1 MGDKRKLQSE
11 IDRTLKKIDEGLD
24 VYDRIYQKVVDAES
38 QSNKEKY
45 EVRMLARCL
54 TSESC
59 PGRPW
64 RGAVTSRDGPRPDA
78 ISGPAGR
85 VDASLGAPRAA
96 DARPPRPASVPRPKK
111 TLASGHL
118 VSSPPPPPA
127 RPAPR
132 PPALTILDHPSPP
145 RRVPGRPQEGD
156 QEAPALPRSGQ
167 AVGEQQRRP

>member
-59 PGRPW
+59 PGRPR

-85 VDASLGAPRAA
+85 VDASPGAPRAA

-127 RPAPR
+127 CPAPR

>member
-85 VDASLGAPRAA
+85 VDASPGAPRAA